1 MLAKLD
7 GNKIIQCAKSAS
19 CHALLHVHNIYIPS
33 LWLPYVVVGRPIMF
47 YSCDLFIIYLFI
59 YYFSHSNL
67 WDQSAASRDLCC
79 RPTPYIFRAENTG
92 RKKSSGIC
100 HLGTIAQLYWAI
112 SLQVRYVSTVG
123 KKLVKQQYLLHIFPK
138 YDELRPTSGWD
149 WSGSLGHPRVI
160 STGFASWQRYCTLCQ
175 QWAST
180 KLCSVEQRVP
190 HIFGRAAITLGIGPH
205 SSFFPML
212 AYPVGPGREAVKW
225 VSVCLLVQ
233 LNMKISME
241 MIVFFVQHNL

>member
-149 WSGSLGHPRVI
+149 WSGSLGHPNKFQRV
-160 STGFASWQRYCTLCQ
+160 SHLTARYSSSGRQPNFVALNRGCHLYSVGQ
-175 QWAST
+175 PSRWASA
-180 KLCSVEQRVP
+180 
-190 HIFGRAAITLGIGPH
+190 HIL
-205 SSFFPML
+205 
-212 AYPVGPGREAVKW
+212 
-225 VSVCLLVQ
+225 VSVSFKVQ
-233 LNMKISME
+233 FLFSFLF
-241 MIVFFVQHNL
+241 VFSNLTSSLYFCPLIWSIFSFS